1 LARLLLQQGMS
12 YPSSVAVSTERP
24 APSGRRFTAD
34 RRQSLSAV
42 NLRHLGVQA
51 RRHAVRRSEETVGY
65 VDRYEPQLL
74 FLGMSIVLCS
84 CLDAFFTLNLLQA
97 GAVEL
102 NALMARLIESDIQAF
117 VNAKIGLTCLCVTLL
132 VIHNKFKVF
141 LVLNVENLLQ
151 AILVGYMCLVAYEVF
166 LLSYPPL

>member
-1 LARLLLQQGMS
+1 MS
-12 YPSSVAVSTERP
+12 YPTSAPVSTERP

-51 RRHAVRRSEETVGY
+51 RRHVVRRSEETVGGY
-65 VDRYEPQLL
+65 VDWYEPRLL

-132 VIHNKFKVF
+132 VIHNRFRVF
-141 LVLNVENLLQ
+141 VVLNVENLLQ
-151 AILVGYMCLVAYEVF
+151 AILVGYVCLVAYEVF